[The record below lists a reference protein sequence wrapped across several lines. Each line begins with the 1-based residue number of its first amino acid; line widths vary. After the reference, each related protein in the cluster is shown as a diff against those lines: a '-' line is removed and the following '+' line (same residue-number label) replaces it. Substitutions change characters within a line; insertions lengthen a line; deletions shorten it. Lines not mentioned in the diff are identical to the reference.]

1 MADRKEYRKQYRENN
16 AEKIKEYMKEY
27 YQKHKEQFSKSAKK
41 YAKTEKGKAT
51 SRRNNLTYGKAHR
64 LELAEKQ
71 RKRQKERK
79 QLIDDYKLSR
89 GCDVCG
95 YNKCAN
101 ALEFHHSDCRKVG
114 EKKFTIASALKHG
127 IGMEIIIEEIK
138 KCVLFCANC
147 HRELHEKDGNGLRI
161 YI

>member
-1 MADRKEYRKQYRENN
+1 MEKYYRE
-16 AEKIKEYMKEY
+16 
-27 YQKHKEQFSKSAKK
+27 HKEQYLKSHKK
-41 YAKTEKGKAT
+41 YAKTEKGRAT
-51 SRRNNLTYGKAHR
+51 RQKINLRYGKAHR
-64 LELAEKQ
+64 LELAERQ
-71 RKRQKERK
+71 REWQRERK

-114 EKKFTIASALKHG
+114 EKKFTIASALKRG
-127 IGMEIIIEEIK
+127 ISMEIIIKEIR

-147 HRELHEKDGNGLRI
+147 HRELHEKDGNNCRI
-161 YI
+161 HR